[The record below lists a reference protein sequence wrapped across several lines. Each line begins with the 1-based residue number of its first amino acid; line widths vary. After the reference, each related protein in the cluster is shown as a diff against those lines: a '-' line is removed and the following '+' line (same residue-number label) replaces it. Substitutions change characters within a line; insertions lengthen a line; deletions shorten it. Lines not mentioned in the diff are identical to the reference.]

1 MKYARLL
8 TGMFC
13 IGLLLSGCGRSLGP
27 EGEVSGKVTLKGKPL
42 PGGQVTFLTPKGYT
56 FTGVIDPQGNYKLR
70 VPAGEARIA
79 VDNRTLLK
87 SNNSSMPDL
96 RHPPG
101 IKPPPGAKVDEAP
114 KSPSTDITGT
124 YVPLADKYRSPDAS
138 GLTYTVT
145 TGSQTHDIEIPDR

>member
-8 TGMFC
+8 TGIIG
-13 IGLLLSGCGRSLGP
+13 IGLFLGGCGRSLGP

-70 VPAGEARIA
+70 VPTGESRIS
-79 VDNRTLLK
+79 VDNRMLLK
-87 SNNSSMPDL
+87 SNNSSLPDL

-101 IKPPPGAKVDEAP
+101 IKPPPGANVDEVPQAP
-114 KSPSTDITGT
+114 ATDVTGT

-138 GLTYTVT
+138 GLTCTVK
-145 TGSQTHDIEIPDR
+145 TGSQTHDIELSDK